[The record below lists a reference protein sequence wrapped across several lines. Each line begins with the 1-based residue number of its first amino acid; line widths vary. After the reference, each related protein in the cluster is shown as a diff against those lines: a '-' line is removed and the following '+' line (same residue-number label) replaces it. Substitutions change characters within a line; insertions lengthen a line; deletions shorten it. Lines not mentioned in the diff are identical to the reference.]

1 MKFFYILY
9 LFVLYLFVFPF
20 MYNVEKW
27 PSNSKNVLVFTPQD
41 FYNMFDHFATLC
53 MKDLGSTVEPC
64 SNNIYTEKGLV
75 KWLAQKAN

>member
-1 MKFFYILY
+1 
-9 LFVLYLFVFPF
+9 

-27 PSNSKNVLVFTPQD
+27 LNNSKNILLFTPQD
-41 FYNMFDHFATLC
+41 FYSMFDHFATLC

-75 KWLAQKAN
+75 K